1 MPRDA
6 AGVTLSLR
14 ATVSIPVPIERAW
27 EVWVDA
33 SRYPQWQG
41 GVLAVQD
48 LTGRVGEVGT
58 TYVLDHGPKLKRQ
71 VRVVAAEPPVRHVI
85 EQTGVG
91 VHDQTAATFE
101 PDGEGTLVTLVT
113 YAHMNAVLRFF
124 SRLDVRGWSQ
134 REFQREL
141 DRFAAVA
148 VRQPGPA
155 RVGGVYLARAAAT
168 RRRLTVIG
176 VDPDR
181 IHVRLHPGHLRD
193 RDPDDLVPSAP
204 KPPSDQMD
212 LWPISPPLRAPIDIS
227 TRGLPFL
234 VRDGGHGVDH
244 LALSLDAWADAD
256 PSEVGAEEVSDGD
269 LAAVDHWRRRGGPV
283 VGIDAELALAPLCTL
298 RLGVDDAG
306 AEVWGVAKVLRSEI
320 LKIHL
325 AIPGDR
331 WSERPAGIDTWRS
344 RVLPKPLDA
353 DPELPADP
361 DATVGIGHAPV
372 DRSAFSNGKPV
383 FAGIATLESDELE
396 GYRMWRDAK
405 GGTFSTLQLF
415 AVPPTIGM
423 MLEAA
428 EREHDEP

>member
-1 MPRDA
+1 
-6 AGVTLSLR
+6 VTLSLR
-14 ATVSIPVPIERAW
+14 ASISVPVPIERAW

-33 SRYPQWQG
+33 ARYPQWQG
-41 GVLAVQD
+41 GVLAVHE

-71 VRVVAAEPPVRHVI
+71 VRVVASERPIRHVI

-113 YAHMNAVLRFF
+113 YAHMNAVMRFF

-141 DRFAAVA
+141 DRFADVA
-148 VRQPGPA
+148 MRRPGPA
-155 RVGGVYLARAAAT
+155 RVGGVYLTRAAAT

-176 VDPDR
+176 VDPER

-193 RDPDDLVPSAP
+193 NDPGDLVPAAP

-212 LWPISPPLRAPIDIS
+212 LWPIAPPLRAPVDIS

-234 VRDGGHGVDH
+234 VRDGGHGVAH
-244 LALSLDAWADAD
+244 LALSMDAWADAD
-256 PSEVGAEEVSDGD
+256 PSDIGSDEVTDHD
-269 LAAVDHWRRRGGPV
+269 LAAVDQWRRRGAPA
-283 VGIDAELALAPLCTL
+283 VGIDADLALAPLCTL
-298 RLGVDDAG
+298 RFGVDDNG

-320 LKIHL
+320 LKVHL
-325 AIPGDR
+325 AIPADR
-331 WSERPAGIDTWRS
+331 WGERPGRIDTWRHRS
-344 RVLPKPLDA
+344 
-353 DPELPADP
+353 LPAQPDEEPDP
-361 DATVGIGHAPV
+361 SASPGDRVEIGHVPV
-372 DRSAFSNGKPV
+372 DRSAFGKGKPV
-383 FAGIATLESDELE
+383 FAGIATLESAELE
-396 GYRMWRDAK
+396 GYRIWREAK
-405 GGTFSTLQLF
+405 GGTFDTLQIF
-415 AVPPTIGM
+415 AVPPTVDS

-428 EREHDEP
+428 ERGTDEP

>member
-1 MPRDA
+1 M
-6 AGVTLSLR
+6 SMNLR
-14 ATVSIPVPIERAW
+14 ASVSIPVPIERAW
-27 EVWVDA
+27 DVWVDA
-33 SRYPQWQG
+33 ARYPQWQG
-41 GVLAVQD
+41 GVLSVQD

-58 TYVLDHGPKLKRQ
+58 TYVLDHGPKMKRQ
-71 VRVVAAEPPVRHVI
+71 VRVVASEPPVRHVI
-85 EQTGVG
+85 EQMGVG
-91 VHDQTAATFE
+91 VHDQTVVTFE
-101 PDGEGTLVTLVT
+101 PADDGTLVTLVT

-124 SRLDVRGWSQ
+124 NRLDVRGWSQ

-148 VRQPGPA
+148 VRRPGPV
-155 RVGGVYLARAAAT
+155 RVGGVYLATAAAT

-181 IHVRLHPGHLRD
+181 IHIRLHPGHLRD
-193 RDPDDLVPSAP
+193 GDPDDLVPSAP

-212 LWPISPPLRAPIDIS
+212 LWPIASPLRAPLTIS
-227 TRGLPFL
+227 NRGLPSL
-234 VRDGGHGVDH
+234 VRDGGHGVAH
-244 LALSLDAWADAD
+244 LALSMDAWADAD
-256 PSEVGAEEVSDGD
+256 PRDVGTEVVSDSD
-269 LAAVDHWRRRGGPV
+269 LAAVDHWREHRGPV
-283 VGIDAELALAPLCTL
+283 VGIDADLVFAPLCTL
-298 RLGVDDAG
+298 RLGEDDAG

-331 WSERPAGIDTWRS
+331 WGERPARIDTWRS

-353 DPELPADP
+353 DPEPPADP

-383 FAGIATLESDELE
+383 FAGIATLEPDELE
-396 GYRMWRDAK
+396 GYRMWREAK

-428 EREHDEP
+428 EREDDEP